1 MIVANSSPL
10 IALGRLNRLD
20 ILEVLFGKIH
30 IPNAVYQETVVETT
44 LEDQRGAISRSIE
57 AGIVIVVDSTI
68 DYPFK
73 RKLHSGEKDVLNLA
87 IEKKASAI
95 IIDDAR
101 ARKEAKELGLKSNI
115 LYTTDILKGAE
126 KRGLITS
133 YTDLMEALKTMQIYL
148 PEE

>member
-20 ILEVLFGKIH
+20 ILEALFGKIY
-30 IPNAVYQETVVETT
+30 IPNTVYQETVIETT
-44 LEDQRGAISRSIE
+44 IEDQRESISRSIN
-57 AGIVIVVDSTI
+57 AGIIIVVHSTLE
-68 DYPFK
+68 YPFK
-73 RKLHSGEKDVLNLA
+73 RKLHSGEKGVLNLA
-87 IEKKASAI
+87 IEKKANAI
-95 IIDDAR
+95 ILDDTR
-101 ARKEAKELGLKSNI
+101 ARKEAKELGLKSNV

-133 YTDLMEALKTMQIYL
+133 YTDIMEELKTMNIYL